1 MQFFRYDGIKE
12 KLRTRTLTDRE
23 ALPYL
28 LSMFGFIA
36 VAVVFPLTLGSHLW
50 DRINQG
56 GTILLA
62 ILGLLYAYSQNG
74 GANGRD
80 LALKYIVL
88 GEIVVARC
96 SVFSVPVGL
105 VVIWLGNQLSLR
117 DQTMGWYD
125 TVLWLIFQVVAY
137 QRLGRHIA
145 DTRG

>member
-1 MQFFRYDGIKE
+1 MQAFRYNAVKE

-28 LSMFGFIA
+28 LSMFVFA
-36 VAVVFPLTLGSHLW
+36 ASAVVFPVPLGSDLW

-62 ILGLLYAYSQNG
+62 ILGLLYSYRQNG
-74 GANGRD
+74 GAHGHD

-88 GEIVVARC
+88 GEIAVARC
-96 SVFSVPVGL
+96 FAVSIPLGIAL
-105 VVIWLGNQLSLR
+105 IWLGTQLGLR
-117 DQTMGWYD
+117 DRTMGWYD
-125 TVLWLIFQVVAY
+125 TSLWLLFQVVAY

-145 DTRG
+145 DTR

>member
-1 MQFFRYDGIKE
+1 MQFFPYEPVKE

-28 LSMFGFIA
+28 LSMFAFA
-36 VAVVFPLTLGSHLW
+36 ASAVVFPVPLGSDLW

-62 ILGLLYAYSQNG
+62 VFGLLYSYRKNG
-74 GANGRD
+74 GANGHD

-96 SVFSVPVGL
+96 FALSIPVGIAL
-105 VVIWLGNQLSLR
+105 IWLGNQLGLR
-117 DQTMGWYD
+117 DHLMGWYD
-125 TVLWLIFQVVAY
+125 TVLWLVLQIVAY

-145 DTRG
+145 DTR

>member
-12 KLRTRTLTDRE
+12 KLRTRTLTERE

-28 LSMFGFIA
+28 LSMFAFA
-36 VAVVFPLTLGSHLW
+36 ASAVVFPVPLGSNLW

-62 ILGLLYAYSQNG
+62 ILGLLYAYRQNG
-74 GANGRD
+74 GANGHD

-96 SVFSVPVGL
+96 FAISIPLGIAL
-105 VVIWLGNQLSLR
+105 IWLGTQLGLR
-117 DQTMGWYD
+117 DRTMGWYD

>member
-1 MQFFRYDGIKE
+1 MEFFRYRAVKE
-12 KLRTRTLTDRE
+12 KLRTRTLTERE

-28 LSMFGFIA
+28 LSMFVFA
-36 VAVVFPLTLGSHLW
+36 ASAVVFPIPLGSDLW

-62 ILGLLYAYSQNG
+62 ILGLFYAYRQND
-74 GANGRD
+74 GAHGHD

-96 SVFSVPVGL
+96 FAVSIPLGIAL
-105 VVIWLGNQLSLR
+105 VWLGTQLGLR
-117 DQTMGWYD
+117 DRTMGWYD
-125 TVLWLIFQVVAY
+125 TTLWLAFQVVAY

-145 DTRG
+145 DTR

>member
-1 MQFFRYDGIKE
+1 MQFFRYNAVKE

-28 LSMFGFIA
+28 LSMFVFA
-36 VAVVFPLTLGSHLW
+36 ASAVVFPVPLGSDLW

-62 ILGLLYAYSQNG
+62 ILGLLYAYRQNG
-74 GANGRD
+74 RAHGHD

-88 GEIVVARC
+88 GEIAVARC
-96 SVFSVPVGL
+96 FAVSIPLGIAL
-105 VVIWLGNQLSLR
+105 VWLGTQLGLR
-117 DQTMGWYD
+117 DRTMGWYD
-125 TVLWLIFQVVAY
+125 TSLWLLFQVVAY

-145 DTRG
+145 DTR

>member
-12 KLRTRTLTDRE
+12 KLRTRTLTERE

-28 LSMFGFIA
+28 ISMFAFA
-36 VAVVFPLTLGSHLW
+36 ASAVVFPVPLGSNLW

-62 ILGLLYAYSQNG
+62 ILGLLYSYRQNG
-74 GANGRD
+74 GANGHD

-96 SVFSVPVGL
+96 FAVSIPLGIAL
-105 VVIWLGNQLSLR
+105 IWLGTEFGLR
-117 DQTMGWYD
+117 DRTMGWYD
-125 TVLWLIFQVVAY
+125 TSLWLLFQVVAY

>member
-12 KLRTRTLTDRE
+12 KLRTRTLTERE

-28 LSMFGFIA
+28 LSMFAFA
-36 VAVVFPLTLGSHLW
+36 ASAVVFPVPLGSNLW

-62 ILGLLYAYSQNG
+62 ILGLLYSYRQNG
-74 GANGRD
+74 GANGHD

-96 SVFSVPVGL
+96 FAVSIPLGIAL
-105 VVIWLGNQLSLR
+105 IWLGTQLGLR
-117 DQTMGWYD
+117 ERTMGWYD

-145 DTRG
+145 ETRG

>member
-1 MQFFRYDGIKE
+1 MQFFRYSAVKE
-12 KLRTRTLTDRE
+12 KLRTRTLTDGE

-36 VAVVFPLTLGSHLW
+36 VAVVFPLTVGSHLW
-50 DRINQG
+50 DRVNQG

-62 ILGLLYAYSQNG
+62 ILGLLYAYRQNG
-74 GANGRD
+74 GATGHD

-88 GEIVVARC
+88 GEIVVARYFIVC
-96 SVFSVPVGL
+96 VPLGIAL
-105 VVIWLGNQLSLR
+105 VWLGTQLGLR
-117 DQTMGWYD
+117 DRTMGWYD
-125 TVLWLIFQVVAY
+125 TSLWLVFQIVAY